1 MWKQEGRMTEL
12 SRIED
17 QLRRAF
23 EGDAWHGPALK
34 EILSEVTPQKA
45 AIRPIRGLH
54 SIWEIVLHL
63 SMWMQV
69 VRRRLEG
76 EVIVDLPPEEDWP
89 AVRDTGKQAWS
100 KCLKELEG
108 SYQGLRQKISQLED
122 ARLEQVVAGKGYSV
136 YVMLHGVVQHNLYH
150 AGQIALLKK
159 AR

>member
-1 MWKQEGRMTEL
+1 MTEM

-23 EGDAWHGPALK
+23 EGDAWHGPAVK
-34 EILSEVTPQKA
+34 EILSEVSAQKA

-63 SMWMQV
+63 SAWMQV

-76 EVIVDLPPEEDWP
+76 ETIADLPPEEDWP
-89 AVRDTGKQAWS
+89 AVRDTGKQAWN
-100 KCLKELEG
+100 KCLEDLES
-108 SYQGLRQKISQLED
+108 SYGALRQKISQMED
-122 ARLEQVVAGKGYSV
+122 ARLEEGVAGKGYTT
-136 YVMLHGVVQHNLYH
+136 YVMLQGVIQHNLYH
-150 AGQIALLKK
+150 AGQLALLKK

>member
-1 MWKQEGRMTEL
+1 MTET
-12 SRIED
+12 SRIDD

-34 EILSEVTPQKA
+34 EILSEVTAQKA
-45 AIRPIRGLH
+45 AIKPIRGLH

-63 SMWMQV
+63 SAWMQV

-76 EVIVDLPPEEDWP
+76 EVVADLPPEEDWP
-89 AVRDTGKQAWS
+89 AVRDTGKQAWT
-100 KCLKELEG
+100 KCLEDLEG

-122 ARLEQVVAGKGYSV
+122 ARLEETVAGKGYTV
-136 YVMLHGVVQHNLYH
+136 YVMLHGAVQHNLYH

>member
-1 MWKQEGRMTEL
+1 MTEM

-23 EGDAWHGPALK
+23 EGDAWHGPAVK
-34 EILSEVTPQKA
+34 EILSEVSAQKA

-63 SMWMQV
+63 SAWMQV

-76 EVIVDLPPEEDWP
+76 ETIADLPPEEDWP
-89 AVRDTGKQAWS
+89 AVRDTGKQAWN
-100 KCLKELEG
+100 KCLEDLES
-108 SYQGLRQKISQLED
+108 SYAALRQKISQMED
-122 ARLEQVVAGKGYSV
+122 ARLEEAVAGKGYTT
-136 YVMLHGVVQHNLYH
+136 YVMLQGVIQHNLYH
-150 AGQIALLKK
+150 AGQLALLKK